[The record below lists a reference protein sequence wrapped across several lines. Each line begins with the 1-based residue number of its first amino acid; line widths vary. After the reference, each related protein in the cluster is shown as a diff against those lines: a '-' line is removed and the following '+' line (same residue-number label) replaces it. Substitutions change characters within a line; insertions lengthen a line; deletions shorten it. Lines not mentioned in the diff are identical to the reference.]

1 MKEWGIGAIAKLVLA
16 AIIGGLTTL
25 LGGFDDM
32 LLILTVFIALD
43 ITSGWL
49 RAFIQKKLS
58 SQESWRGTV
67 RKVLIYV
74 IVVVAAQLDRL
85 TASNVIRNAVAI
97 FYCASEALSIL
108 ENAVAAGLPVPDFLR
123 EVLVQ
128 LNEKKFVKLAAKKRP

>member
-1 MKEWGIGAIAKLVLA
+1 MKEWSIGTVAKLILA
-16 AIIGGLTTL
+16 AVIGGLATL
-25 LGGFDDM
+25 LGGFDNV
-32 LLILTVFIALD
+32 LLILTVFIGLD
-43 ITSGWL
+43 IASGWL
-49 RAFIQKKLS
+49 RAYIQKELS

-67 RKVLIYV
+67 KKVLIYV
-74 IVVVAAQLDRL
+74 IVAVAAQLDRL

-128 LNEKKFVKLAAKKRP
+128 LNEKKFVPGKSLGE